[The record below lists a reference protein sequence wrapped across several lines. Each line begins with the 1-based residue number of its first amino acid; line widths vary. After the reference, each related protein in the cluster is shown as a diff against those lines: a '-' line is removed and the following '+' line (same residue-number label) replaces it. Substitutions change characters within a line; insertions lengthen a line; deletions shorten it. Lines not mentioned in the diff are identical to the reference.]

1 VLHKNEAVALL
12 YMCDEVLDKC
22 SQGVFKTVVWGCS
35 ESAQHELANST
46 KRWPSGPTSTHLAPS
61 SAGLGWAWLDLG
73 GLGLAWLGSTGLGW
87 VWLDSAGLGWAWLG
101 LAGIGWTW
109 LGLTG
114 LGWAELSLVGLGRLG
129 SAGLWLCL
137 IGLGWPLAGLGFGW
151 AWVSLVL
158 KSWGEG
164 GKRSES

>member
-1 VLHKNEAVALL
+1 MLHKNEAVALL

-73 GLGLAWLGSTGLGW
+73 GLG
-87 VWLDSAGLGWAWLG
+87 
-101 LAGIGWTW
+101 WTW

-137 IGLGWPLAGLGFGW
+137 IELGWPLAGLGFGW
-151 AWVSLVL
+151 AWVSLGL
-158 KSWGEG
+158 GSWGEG
-164 GKRSES
+164 GRRSES